1 VAPSGST
8 STSTTPATAR
18 PPVRSSVSSPD
29 LLNDSGEVRFA
40 GPPLKGTNHAEPR
53 RHQGRDPCVASKQCQ
68 SDRISL
74 GATGASGISAL
85 KLQESD
91 ASGSGYTDIVD
102 FDGDST
108 YTDIEGSTLALPGA
122 GNDDEVWVVH
132 IDLRGRKRYLQ
143 CVVDSATNASVLG
156 VTAVLGRAGESIAT
170 NAGHTSS
177 TVGGAGVFVE
187 I

>member
-1 VAPSGST
+1 MQNLA
-8 STSTTPATAR
+8 ATKAAIM
-18 PPVRSSVSSPD
+18 VSPQSATDPTESYVD
-29 LLNDSGEVRFA
+29 TLGFDSALV
-40 GPPLKGTNHAEPR
+40 L
-53 RHQGRDPCVASKQCQ
+53 
-68 SDRISL
+68 ISL

-102 FDGDST
+102 FDGDAT

-132 IDLRGRKRYLQ
+132 IDLRGRKRYLK
-143 CVVDSATNASVLG
+143 CVVDSTTNASVLG

-177 TVGGAGVFVE
+177 TVGGAGVSVE

>member
-1 VAPSGST
+1 MQNLA
-8 STSTTPATAR
+8 ATKAAIM
-18 PPVRSSVSSPD
+18 VSPQSATDPTESYVD
-29 LLNDSGEVRFA
+29 TLGFDSALV
-40 GPPLKGTNHAEPR
+40 L
-53 RHQGRDPCVASKQCQ
+53 
-68 SDRISL
+68 ISL

-102 FDGDST
+102 FDGDAT

-132 IDLRGRKRYLQ
+132 IDLRGRKRYLK

>member
-1 VAPSGST
+1 MQNLA
-8 STSTTPATAR
+8 ATKAAIL
-18 PPVRSSVSSPD
+18 VSP
-29 LLNDSGEVRFA
+29 
-40 GPPLKGTNHAEPR
+40 
-53 RHQGRDPCVASKQCQ
+53 Q
-68 SDRISL
+68 SDTNPTESYVDTLGFDSALVLISL

-102 FDGDST
+102 FDGDAT

-132 IDLRGRKRYLQ
+132 IDLRGRKRYLK

>member
-1 VAPSGST
+1 MQNLA
-8 STSTTPATAR
+8 ATKAAIL
-18 PPVRSSVSSPD
+18 VSP
-29 LLNDSGEVRFA
+29 
-40 GPPLKGTNHAEPR
+40 
-53 RHQGRDPCVASKQCQ
+53 Q
-68 SDRISL
+68 SDTNPTESFVDTLGFDSALVLISL

-91 ASGSGYTDIVD
+91 ASGSGYADIVD

-132 IDLRGRKRYLQ
+132 IDLRGRKRYLK

>member
-1 VAPSGST
+1 MQNLA
-8 STSTTPATAR
+8 ATKAAILVS
-18 PPVRSSVSSPD
+18 PQSSVNPTESYVD
-29 LLNDSGEVRFA
+29 TLGFDSALV
-40 GPPLKGTNHAEPR
+40 L
-53 RHQGRDPCVASKQCQ
+53 
-68 SDRISL
+68 ISL

-108 YTDIEGSTLALPGA
+108 YTDIEGGTLALPGA

>member
-1 VAPSGST
+1 MQNLA
-8 STSTTPATAR
+8 ATKAAIL
-18 PPVRSSVSSPD
+18 VSP
-29 LLNDSGEVRFA
+29 
-40 GPPLKGTNHAEPR
+40 
-53 RHQGRDPCVASKQCQ
+53 Q
-68 SDRISL
+68 SDTNPTESFVDTLGFDSALVLISL

-132 IDLRGRKRYLQ
+132 IDLRGRKRYLK

>member
-1 VAPSGST
+1 MQNLA
-8 STSTTPATAR
+8 ATKAAIL
-18 PPVRSSVSSPD
+18 VSP
-29 LLNDSGEVRFA
+29 
-40 GPPLKGTNHAEPR
+40 
-53 RHQGRDPCVASKQCQ
+53 Q
-68 SDRISL
+68 SDTNPTESYVDTLGFDSALVLISL

-91 ASGSGYTDIVD
+91 ASGSGYADIVD

-132 IDLRGRKRYLQ
+132 IDLRGRKRYLK
-143 CVVDSATNASVLG
+143 CVVDSTTNASVLG

>member
-1 VAPSGST
+1 MDVD
-8 STSTTPATAR
+8 
-18 PPVRSSVSSPD
+18 V
-29 LLNDSGEVRFA
+29 
-40 GPPLKGTNHAEPR
+40 EP
-53 RHQGRDPCVASKQCQ
+53 
-68 SDRISL
+68 L

-102 FDGDST
+102 FDGDAT

-132 IDLRGRKRYLQ
+132 LDLRGRKRYLK

>member
-1 VAPSGST
+1 MQNLAATKAAILSVAGQ
-8 STSTTPATAR
+8 
-18 PPVRSSVSSPD
+18 RSANPTESYVD
-29 LLNDSGEVRFA
+29 TLGFDSALV
-40 GPPLKGTNHAEPR
+40 L
-53 RHQGRDPCVASKQCQ
+53 
-68 SDRISL
+68 ISL

-102 FDGDST
+102 LTAIPPTPTSKAARLLFLVLATMTKCGSST
-108 YTDIEGSTLALPGA
+108 SIS
-122 GNDDEVWVVH
+122 VVAS
-132 IDLRGRKRYLQ
+132 GTCK

-177 TVGGAGVFVE
+177 TVGGAGVFRRDLTLSPF
-187 I
+187 

>member
-1 VAPSGST
+1 MQNLA
-8 STSTTPATAR
+8 ATKAAIL
-18 PPVRSSVSSPD
+18 VSPQSATDPTESYVD
-29 LLNDSGEVRFA
+29 TLGFDSALV
-40 GPPLKGTNHAEPR
+40 L
-53 RHQGRDPCVASKQCQ
+53 
-68 SDRISL
+68 ISL

-91 ASGSGYTDIVD
+91 ASGSGYIDIVD
-102 FDGDST
+102 FDGDAT

-132 IDLRGRKRYLQ
+132 IDLRGRKRYLK

>member
-1 VAPSGST
+1 MQNLA
-8 STSTTPATAR
+8 ATKAAIL
-18 PPVRSSVSSPD
+18 VSP
-29 LLNDSGEVRFA
+29 
-40 GPPLKGTNHAEPR
+40 
-53 RHQGRDPCVASKQCQ
+53 Q
-68 SDRISL
+68 SDTNPTESYVDTLGFDSALVLISL

-132 IDLRGRKRYLQ
+132 IDLRGRKRYLK
-143 CVVDSATNASVLG
+143 CVVDSTTNASVLG

>member
-1 VAPSGST
+1 MQNLA
-8 STSTTPATAR
+8 ATKAAIM
-18 PPVRSSVSSPD
+18 VSPQSATDPTESYVD
-29 LLNDSGEVRFA
+29 TLGFDSALV
-40 GPPLKGTNHAEPR
+40 L
-53 RHQGRDPCVASKQCQ
+53 
-68 SDRISL
+68 ISL

-91 ASGSGYTDIVD
+91 ASGSGYADIVD

-132 IDLRGRKRYLQ
+132 IDLRGRKRYLK

>member
-1 VAPSGST
+1 MQNLAASRAAVLVSPQS
-8 STSTTPATAR
+8 ATD
-18 PPVRSSVSSPD
+18 PTESYVD
-29 LLNDSGEVRFA
+29 TLGFDSALV
-40 GPPLKGTNHAEPR
+40 L
-53 RHQGRDPCVASKQCQ
+53 
-68 SDRISL
+68 ISL

-108 YTDIEGSTLALPGA
+108 YTDIEGNTLALPAAGA
-122 GNDDEVWVVH
+122 DDEVWVVH
-132 IDLRGRKRYLQ
+132 LDLRGRKRYLK

-156 VTAVLGRAGESIAT
+156 VTAVLGRAAESLAT
-170 NAGHTSS
+170 NADHTTS
-177 TVGGAGVFVE
+177 TVGGAGVFVS

>member
-1 VAPSGST
+1 MQNLA
-8 STSTTPATAR
+8 ATKAAIL
-18 PPVRSSVSSPD
+18 VSP
-29 LLNDSGEVRFA
+29 
-40 GPPLKGTNHAEPR
+40 
-53 RHQGRDPCVASKQCQ
+53 Q
-68 SDRISL
+68 SDTNPTESYVDTLGFDSALVLISL

-132 IDLRGRKRYLQ
+132 IDLRGRKRYLK

>member
-1 VAPSGST
+1 MQNLA
-8 STSTTPATAR
+8 ATKAAIM
-18 PPVRSSVSSPD
+18 VSPQSATDPTESYVD
-29 LLNDSGEVRFA
+29 TLGFDSALV
-40 GPPLKGTNHAEPR
+40 L
-53 RHQGRDPCVASKQCQ
+53 
-68 SDRISL
+68 ISL

>member
-1 VAPSGST
+1 MQNLA
-8 STSTTPATAR
+8 ATKAAIL
-18 PPVRSSVSSPD
+18 VSP
-29 LLNDSGEVRFA
+29 
-40 GPPLKGTNHAEPR
+40 
-53 RHQGRDPCVASKQCQ
+53 Q
-68 SDRISL
+68 SDTNPTESYVDTLGFDSALVLISL

-102 FDGDST
+102 FNGDST

-132 IDLRGRKRYLQ
+132 IDLRGRKRYLK
-143 CVVDSATNASVLG
+143 CVVDSTTNASVLG